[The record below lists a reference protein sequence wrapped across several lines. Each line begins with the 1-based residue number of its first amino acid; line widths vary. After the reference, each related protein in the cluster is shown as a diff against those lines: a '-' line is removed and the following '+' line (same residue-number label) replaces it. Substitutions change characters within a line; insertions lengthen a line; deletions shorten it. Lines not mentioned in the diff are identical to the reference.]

1 MADLS
6 EAARPEMRRGAS
18 LHADQAGWH
27 VSKACCY
34 MATRPLLTQ
43 HDRAA
48 HIVAY
53 DMEPVLA
60 NIDADYDDFSVE
72 FLRHGVLLVFG
83 APRQLR
89 LLVGQ
94 EHGRTIPLAD
104 LAAQF
109 INQRITRRDVIDV
122 AA

>member
-1 MADLS
+1 M
-6 EAARPEMRRGAS
+6 MRTDAS

-27 VSKACCY
+27 VSEACCY
-34 MATRPLLTQ
+34 LATRPLLTQ

-60 NIDADYDDFSVE
+60 NIDADYDDCSVE

-83 APRQLR
+83 APHQLR

-104 LAAQF
+104 KPTAPIFVAYWTNNGQKSAQGF
-109 INQRITRRDVIDV
+109 NG
-122 AA
+122 